1 LALNGE
7 TIDADTSVRAVL
19 QAHSPGDVIAVRY
32 ESRGGEYEAQMTL
45 VPDPGLS
52 ASLRGDSNEFMHIWK
67 EAVAR

>member
-1 LALNGE
+1 
-7 TIDADTSVRAVL
+7 
-19 QAHSPGDVIAVRY
+19 
-32 ESRGGEYEAQMTL
+32 